1 MINTVVFD
9 LGGVLIDWN
18 PRRLYDTLIADE
30 AEREHFLTEVCPPS
44 WNVAQDGGRPWEEAI
59 AEAIARHPDKAEWI
73 RAYRARWRDML
84 GGVIEDTLVILE
96 RLKADGVRLLAL
108 TNWSADT
115 FVEAREIFPLLRH
128 FEGIVVSGEEKLL
141 KPHREIFELLASR
154 HVVVPAEAV
163 FIDDSAANCAGAR
176 AVGFDAIHYQ
186 SSAQLADELRARG
199 FLGA

>member
-1 MINTVVFD
+1 MLTTVVFD

-18 PRRLYDTLIADE
+18 PRHLYGRLIADD
-30 AEREHFLTEVCPPS
+30 AAREHFLTEVCPPS
-44 WNVAQDGGRPWEEAI
+44 WNVAQDGGRSWDEAI
-59 AEAIARHPDKAEWI
+59 AEAIARHPDKADWI

-84 GGVIEDTLVILE
+84 NGVIDDTLVILE

-108 TNWSADT
+108 TNWSAET
-115 FVEAREIFPLLRH
+115 FVEAREIFPFLAH

-154 HVVVPAEAV
+154 YDVVPADAV
-163 FIDDSAANCAGAR
+163 FIDDSAANVAGAR

-199 FLGA
+199 FLAG

>member
-1 MINTVVFD
+1 MLNTVVFD

-18 PRRLYDTLIADE
+18 PRRLYDTLITDE
-30 AEREHFLTEVCPPS
+30 AAREHFLTEVCPPS

-115 FVEAREIFPLLRH
+115 FVEARQIFPLLQH

-154 HVVVPAEAV
+154 HQVVPAEAV

-176 AVGFDAIHYQ
+176 SVGFDAIHYR

-199 FLGA
+199 FLGH